1 MDAAGV
7 CGGDCTSDIDNDGVC
22 DTDEVAGCDD
32 PLAENYNPL
41 ATDNDGSCAYLPAS
55 FEGLTAEAYQLNST
69 ESGVHTFRV
78 YAQFSNPGDQLISV
92 FGTAASP
99 ISVST
104 TTAFYQDPLGSET
117 NGNMNP
123 ALFNDFPSLEWD
135 SFITLGAEDNSSSSL
150 NTIGLND
157 GAFEAGGT
165 LTSDP
170 TAGGSWFVFPNSE
183 PLAFPD
189 ADGRVLIGQFTTDGT
204 VTLNC
209 NIQYRASDGTN
220 PQAENLTLVFPNNC
234 PEDVNGDGL
243 VAVDDILILL
253 SSFGCAGPSCT
264 GDIDNDDVIGVSDI
278 LSVLSA
284 FSTSCF

>member
-1 MDAAGV
+1 M
-7 CGGDCTSDIDNDGVC
+7 
-22 DTDEVAGCDD
+22 
-32 PLAENYNPL
+32 
-41 ATDNDGSCAYLPAS
+41 ATDNDGSCVYLPAS
-55 FEGLTAEAYQLNST
+55 FEGLIAEAYQLNST
-69 ESGVHTFRV
+69 EEGVHTFRV

-104 TTAFYQDPLGSET
+104 TTSFYQDAAGSAT
-117 NGNMNP
+117 AGAMNP
-123 ALFNDFPSLEWD
+123 ELFSALPSLEWD
-135 SFITLGAEDNSSSSL
+135 SFITLGVSDNSSMSL
-150 NTIGLND
+150 NTIGLTE
-157 GAFEAGGT
+157 GAFESGGT
-165 LTSDP
+165 LASDAS
-170 TAGGSWFVFPNSE
+170 AGGSWFVFPDVE

-189 ADGRVLIGQFTTDGT
+189 DDGRVLIGQFTTDGT
-204 VTLNC
+204 VTFNC

-220 PQAENLTLVFPNNC
+220 PQAEGLTLVFPNNC
-234 PEDVNGDGL
+234 PEDINGDGL